1 MRMIQ
6 IDKENMSSDLILLY
20 NSKFVEKIQ
29 KTLLQKNIKNH
40 LNHIEEPIISNLDNQ
55 KENLIIIVDFE
66 KEVQLDSEFIQLKYF
81 RDILENLDKNTNY
94 KNIVTI
100 ISEIGVLGDEIHYF
114 RALQYAAVINI
125 AQAYA
130 LRLGSLK
137 IRLNNICVPENFEL
151 LEKSTLISLV
161 KFLLSQESMNIT
173 GQTLSLSRE
182 LLR

>member
-29 KTLLQKNIKNH
+29 KTLLQKYIKNH
-40 LNHIEEPIISNLDNQ
+40 LNHIEEPIIKKIDNQ
-55 KENLIIIVDFE
+55 QENLIVLVDF
-66 KEVQLDSEFIQLKYF
+66 KEEFQINSDLIQLQYF
-81 RDILENLDKNTNY
+81 RNLLEIIDKYSSY
-94 KNIVTI
+94 KNIVNI
-100 ISEIGVLGDEIHYF
+100 ISEIGVLGESTHYF